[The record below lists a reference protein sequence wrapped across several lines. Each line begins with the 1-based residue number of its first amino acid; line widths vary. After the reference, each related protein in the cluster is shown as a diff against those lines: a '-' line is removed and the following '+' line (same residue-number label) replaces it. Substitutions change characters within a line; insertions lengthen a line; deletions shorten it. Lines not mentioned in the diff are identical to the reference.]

1 MEFKKVD
8 SMKVSIKS
16 KTDDFFYVPVNPNS
30 LTEAF
35 EVIEN
40 EVNQDYRN
48 INDYFDN
55 LNI

>member
-1 MEFKKVD
+1 MEFTKVD
-8 SMKVSIKS
+8 SMKLPIKS

-40 EVNQDYRN
+40 EVNRDYRS

>member
-1 MEFKKVD
+1 MGFVK
-8 SMKVSIKS
+8 SNLMKVSIKS

-40 EVNQDYRN
+40 EVNRDYRS

>member
-1 MEFKKVD
+1 MEFTKVD
-8 SMKVSIKS
+8 LMKLSIKS

-35 EVIEN
+35 EVIED
-40 EVNQDYRN
+40 EVNRDYQS
-48 INDYFDN
+48 INFYFDN

>member
-1 MEFKKVD
+1 MEFTKVD

-30 LTEAF
+30 LAEAF

-40 EVNQDYRN
+40 EVNRDYRS

>member
-1 MEFKKVD
+1 MEFTRVD

-48 INDYFDN
+48 INFYFDN
-55 LNI
+55 LII

>member
-48 INDYFDN
+48 INFYFDN

>member
-1 MEFKKVD
+1 MEFTKVD

-16 KTDDFFYVPVNPNS
+16 KTDDFFYVPVNANS

-40 EVNQDYRN
+40 EVNRDYRS